1 MSSNMIN
8 SSTTSDFVPDPGDI
22 VVVLMGMT
30 GSGKSTFVTH
40 FVDGRD
46 DIVGHGLQGYTHAI
60 EVYKFAYS
68 DSVNVC
74 LVDTPGFDDTNLSDG
89 DVLRTVGAWLGK
101 TYKENKL
108 LNGIIY
114 LHRIT
119 DPRMQGT
126 ARKNLFIFQKLC
138 GKDALKNV
146 TLVTTMWEDV
156 KLEDGKRRERELIE
170 TPGFWGSMA
179 AQHAHVDRHD
189 NTQESA
195 KRILERFFEREGIA
209 TSLQK
214 ELEKGKEVL
223 DTEAGKE
230 LNIHWIKRE
239 ETLNTEV
246 QTTGKDLK
254 EARETNNKEVVEELE
269 TRLKEAKAE
278 LKKLSEEREK
288 LRVDLARLITMTRWV
303 RGKTKIAGQGASKVL
318 RERFT
323 LKLSPVNEGSMESQ
337 SSQNRDTPIVQP
349 ASPDTSTF
357 RPANRDTNNLHPADR
372 DTNLLHPAA
381 AAAMRRKSD
390 ASDLPYWSEG
400 ESDCT
405 ELVQH

>member
-1 MSSNMIN
+1 MIN
-8 SSTTSDFVPDPGDI
+8 SSTASVFVPGPDDI
-22 VVVLMGMT
+22 VVLLMGMT

-46 DIVGHGLQGYTHAI
+46 DIVGHGLHGYTHAI

-74 LVDTPGFDDTNLSDG
+74 LVDTPGFDDTNLTDG

-101 TYKENKL
+101 TYKEKKL

-146 TLVTTMWEDV
+146 TLATTMWEDV
-156 KLEDGKRRERELIE
+156 KPEDGNRRERELIE
-170 TPGFWGSMA
+170 TPEFWGSMA
-179 AQHAHVDRHD
+179 AQGAGVDRYY
-189 NTQESA
+189 NTRESA
-195 KRILERFFEREGIA
+195 EKILQKFFKKEGIA

-230 LNIHWIKRE
+230 LNIQWIKRE
-239 ETLNTEV
+239 ERLNKEL
-246 QTTGKDLK
+246 QITGKDLK

-269 TRLKEAKAE
+269 TRLRAAKVE
-278 LKKLSEEREK
+278 LQKLSEEREK

-303 RGKTKIAGQGASKVL
+303 RGKTKSAGQGATKQ
-318 RERFT
+318 RFANH
-323 LKLSPVNEGSMESQ
+323 LHMHRCS
-337 SSQNRDTPIVQP
+337 TPR
-349 ASPDTSTF
+349 SRT
-357 RPANRDTNNLHPADR
+357 RPARKRDILRAFFGRGP
-372 DTNLLHPAA
+372 
-381 AAAMRRKSD
+381 KVVV
-390 ASDLPYWSEG
+390 E
-400 ESDCT
+400 ESGS
-405 ELVQH
+405 